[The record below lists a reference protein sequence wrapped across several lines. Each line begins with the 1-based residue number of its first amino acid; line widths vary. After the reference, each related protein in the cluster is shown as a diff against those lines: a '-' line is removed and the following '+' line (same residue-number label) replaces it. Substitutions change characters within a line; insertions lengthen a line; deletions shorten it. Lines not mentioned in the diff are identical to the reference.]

1 MTPIE
6 DGVNVGPVLAAE
18 IRRAGID
25 TIERLRELGY
35 RAAWERL
42 QTIATDRDCTHSL
55 LALAGAI
62 QGVRWAR
69 LAPAERE
76 RIRAEAKEL
85 AAPGG

>member
-6 DGVNVGPVLAAE
+6 DGVDVGPILAVE
-18 IRRAGID
+18 LRRAGVD
-25 TIERLRELGY
+25 SIERLRELGY

-42 QTIATDRDCTHSL
+42 QTIAPDRDCTHSL

-69 LAPAERE
+69 LPPAERE
-76 RIRAEAKEL
+76 RIRAEAKDL